1 MKFVDRLDRKLGKF
15 YITGLMNYLLIG
27 IAAVY
32 LMDLVGLNAS
42 GWLHFDKG
50 LILQGQVWR
59 VLTFVLVPQYEGIQN
74 LLYQA
79 LILYFWWFV
88 GTTLE
93 NSLGSRKFF
102 LYYLIGTLCDI
113 ICGFVF
119 GDLLIVRLLNSYG
132 IYQYPTN
139 YYLHFAMFF
148 GFALLYGEQ
157 QMLLFFFIPVK
168 AKWIALLDLGFYV
181 YNIISCFTNP
191 LGTNWCEF
199 ALIMISLLPI
209 VLFFPY
215 DLKRMA
221 RSVRSTVS
229 RWLIRIRNR

>member
-1 MKFVDRLDRKLGKF
+1 MKFVDWLDRKLGKF

-32 LMDLVGLNAS
+32 LMDLVGLNAP

-119 GDLLIVRLLNSYG
+119 GG
-132 IYQYPTN
+132 ATN
-139 YYLHFAMFF
+139 YYLHYAMFF
-148 GFALLYGEQ
+148 GFALLYGDQ

-168 AKWIALLDLGFYV
+168 AKWIALLDLGFYI
-181 YNIISCFTNP
+181 YNIIICFTGLWSP
-191 LGTNWCEF
+191 DWCTF

-229 RWLIRIRNR
+229 RWFIRIRNR

>member
-1 MKFVDRLDRKLGKF
+1 MKFVDWLDRKLGKF

-59 VLTFVLVPQYEGIQN
+59 VLTYMLVPEYGGIQN

-102 LYYLIGTLCDI
+102 LYYLIGTLCNI
-113 ICGFVF
+113 ISGFIF
-119 GDLLIVRLLNSYG
+119 GG
-132 IYQYPTN
+132 ATN
-139 YYLHFAMFF
+139 YYLHYAMFF
-148 GFALLYGEQ
+148 GFALLYGDQ

-168 AKWIALLDLGFYV
+168 AKWIALLDLGFYI
-181 YNIISCFTNP
+181 YNIIICFTGLWSP
-191 LGTNWCEF
+191 DWCTF
-199 ALIMISLLPI
+199 ALIMVSLLPI

-215 DLKRMA
+215 DLKRMV

>member
-1 MKFVDRLDRKLGKF
+1 
-15 YITGLMNYLLIG
+15 MNYLLIG

-42 GWLHFDKG
+42 GWLCFDKES
-50 LILQGQVWR
+50 ILQGQVWR
-59 VLTFVLVPQYEGIQN
+59 VLTYMLVPEYGGIQN

-102 LYYLIGTLCDI
+102 LYYLIGTLCNI

-119 GDLLIVRLLNSYG
+119 GDLPVVRLMND
-132 IYQYPTN
+132 QCPTN
-139 YYLHFAMFF
+139 YYLHYAMFF
-148 GFALLYGEQ
+148 GFALLYGDQ

-168 AKWIALLDLGFYV
+168 AKWIALLDLGFYI
-181 YNIISCFTNP
+181 YNIIICFTGLWSP
-191 LGTNWCEF
+191 DWCTF

>member
-1 MKFVDRLDRKLGKF
+1 MKFVDWLDRKLGKF

-42 GWLHFDKG
+42 GWLYFDKE
-50 LILQGQVWR
+50 LILRGQVWR
-59 VLTFVLVPQYEGIQN
+59 VLTYMLVPEYGGIRD

-93 NSLGSRKFF
+93 NSLGSRRFF
-102 LYYLIGTLCDI
+102 LYYLIGTLCNI

-119 GDLLIVRLLNSYG
+119 GDLPVVRLMNAYG
-132 IYQYPTN
+132 VYQCPTN
-139 YYLHFAMFF
+139 YYLHYAMFF
-148 GFALLYGEQ
+148 GFALLYGDQ

-168 AKWIALLDLGFYV
+168 AKWIALLDLGFYI
-181 YNIISCFTNP
+181 YNIIICFTGLWSP
-191 LGTNWCEF
+191 DWCTF

-221 RSVRSTVS
+221 RSVKSTVS